1 MTAPERHLVTASCK
15 LCGRPV
21 YADEGYH
28 AVSQNHY
35 DCEHRERQAFEQSVK
50 RLDGLMAEMTG
61 RSKPRMRVG
70 EGKPT
75 AKLVTL
81 IEASARE
88 QFGEGA
94 ISDVKV
100 FLPPPVWRQ
109 YRFDVMRVE
118 GSLKINGIPIG
129 FGSWAAVTELI
140 KYRRLKFDGVGPVW
154 DLSPV
159 YETRRRR
166 KASIGATNAQAIAR
180 GEQP

>member
-1 MTAPERHLVTASCK
+1 MTTPERHLVKAVCEV
-15 LCGRPV
+15 CGRPV
-21 YADEGYH
+21 FADEGYH
-28 AVSQNHY
+28 TLSLDHY
-35 DCEHRERQAFEQSVK
+35 ACETAEKRAFEQT
-50 RLDGLMAEMTG
+50 RERIDGLMTDLTG
-61 RSKPRMRVG
+61 RSKPRVRVG

-75 AKLVTL
+75 AKLVAL

-94 ISDVKV
+94 IADVKV

-109 YRFDVMRVE
+109 YRFDVQRVE
-118 GSLKINGIPIG
+118 GSLKINGILIE

-140 KYRRLKFDGVGPVW
+140 KYRRLKFDGAGPVW

-166 KASIGATNAQAIAR
+166 RAPIGATA
-180 GEQP
+180 